1 MESRAPGNRNFWR
14 RFLGVLGSLL
24 SISFFPPF
32 IDVYVDLV
40 GLSCY
45 FIVRDD
51 RA

>member
-1 MESRAPGNRNFWR
+1 MESRAPENRNFWR
-14 RFLGVLGSLL
+14 SFLGVLGSLL
-24 SISFFPPF
+24 LIFFFLPF

-40 GLSCY
+40 GLLCY